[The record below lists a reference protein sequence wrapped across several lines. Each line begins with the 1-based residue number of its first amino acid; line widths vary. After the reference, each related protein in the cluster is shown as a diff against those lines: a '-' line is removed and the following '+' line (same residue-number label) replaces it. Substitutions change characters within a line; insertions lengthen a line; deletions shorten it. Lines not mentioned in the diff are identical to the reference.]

1 LSPAVRAS
9 QIDNC
14 DLSQRFPRLVLLIGR
29 SNVIAT
35 INRRVFIKRR
45 PQGMPVIDDFG
56 VETLA
61 LGDVAKGFVV
71 VKVDT
76 LSIDAWIRTTLSDA
90 GMHET
95 AALGETIPALGVGQI
110 VQCNSSDFAVGD
122 WVYGLMSAQT
132 HALLPATGLRKLT
145 MQEGIAPDD
154 FAGPLNVTG
163 GITAWVG
170 LIRVAQ
176 IQAGDVVVVSGAAGA
191 VGSVVVQLAKARGAR
206 VIGIAGGPAK
216 CGYLLETLGADVA
229 IDYKNSD
236 LAQQLAFAAP
246 DGVDVFFDNVGGET
260 LDIVLDNLAPAGARI
275 AICGAISQYQN
286 LDDVRGPKLYL
297 RLAERNAMMK
307 GFVVSYYEAD
317 YPAAVAEISALMQA
331 GKLTLP
337 EHVVSGIDLFPEA
350 LLMLFDGGHLGNLVV
365 RP

>member
-1 LSPAVRAS
+1 MIVRS
-9 QIDNC
+9 K
-14 DLSQRFPRLVLLIGR
+14 
-29 SNVIAT
+29 VIAT

-45 PQGMPVIDDFG
+45 PEGMPVVDDFG
-56 VETLA
+56 IESLA
-61 LGDVAKGFVV
+61 VGDVALGFVV
-71 VKVDT
+71 AKVDT

-110 VQCNSSDFAVGD
+110 VESNSSDLAVGE

-132 HALLPATGLRKLT
+132 HALMPASELRKLD
-145 MQEGIAPDD
+145 MQEGIAAND

-176 IQAGDVVVVSGAAGA
+176 VQAGDVVVVSGAAGA

-216 CGYLLETLGADVA
+216 CSYLLETLGADVA
-229 IDYKNSD
+229 IDYKNGS
-236 LAQQLAFAAP
+236 LAQQLALAAP

-307 GFVVSYYEAD
+307 GFVVSHYEAD
-317 YPAAVAEISALMQA
+317 YPAAVAEISSLMRA

-337 EHVVSGIDLFPEA
+337 EHVVSGIDRFPEA

>member
-1 LSPAVRAS
+1 
-9 QIDNC
+9 
-14 DLSQRFPRLVLLIGR
+14 
-29 SNVIAT
+29 
-35 INRRVFIKRR
+35 
-45 PQGMPVIDDFG
+45 MPVLDDFG
-56 VETLA
+56 IENVA
-61 LGDVAKGFVV
+61 VGDVAAGFVL

-95 AALGETIPALGVGQI
+95 AAIGETIPALGVGQI

-132 HALLPATGLRKLT
+132 HALLPATGLRKLS
-145 MQEGIAPDD
+145 MEEGIAPGD

-170 LIRVAQ
+170 LIQVAQ
-176 IQAGDVVVVSGAAGA
+176 VQAGDVVVVSGAAGA

-216 CGYLLETLGADVA
+216 CSYLLDTLGADVA
-229 IDYKNSD
+229 IDYKNAD
-236 LAQQLAFAAP
+236 LAQELALAAP

-297 RLAERNAMMK
+297 RLAERNATMK
-307 GFVVSYYEAD
+307 GFVVSYYEAE
-317 YPAAVAEISALMQA
+317 YPAALAEISALMQA

-337 EHVVSGIDLFPEA
+337 EHAVSGIERFPDA

>member
-1 LSPAVRAS
+1 
-9 QIDNC
+9 
-14 DLSQRFPRLVLLIGR
+14 
-29 SNVIAT
+29 
-35 INRRVFIKRR
+35 
-45 PQGMPVIDDFG
+45 MPVIDDFG
-56 VETLA
+56 IETVA
-61 LGDVAKGFVV
+61 LGDVAEGFAV

-110 VQCNSSDFAVGD
+110 IQCNSSDFAVGD

-145 MQEGIAPDD
+145 MQEGIAPGD

-176 IQAGDVVVVSGAAGA
+176 IRAGDVVVVSGAAGA

-206 VIGIAGGPAK
+206 VIGIAGGPAR

-236 LAQQLAFAAP
+236 LAQQLALATP

-317 YPAAVAEISALMQA
+317 YPAAVVEISALMQA
-331 GKLTLP
+331 GKLALP
-337 EHVVSGIDLFPEA
+337 EHVVSGIDRFPEA
-350 LLMLFDGGHLGNLVV
+350 LLMLFYGGHFGNLVV

>member
-1 LSPAVRAS
+1 
-9 QIDNC
+9 
-14 DLSQRFPRLVLLIGR
+14 
-29 SNVIAT
+29 
-35 INRRVFIKRR
+35 
-45 PQGMPVIDDFG
+45 MPVIDDFG
-56 VETLA
+56 IESAGV
-61 LGDVAKGFVV
+61 GDVASGSVV

-110 VQCNSSDFAVGD
+110 IKTNSSDLAIGD
-122 WVYGLMSAQT
+122 WVYGMMSAQT
-132 HALLPATGLRKLT
+132 HALVPASGMRKLSLPD
-145 MQEGIAPDD
+145 GIAPSD

-176 IQAGDVVVVSGAAGA
+176 VVAGDVVVVSGAAGA

-216 CGYLLETLGADVA
+216 CSYLVETLGADVA
-229 IDYKNSD
+229 IDYKNGD
-236 LAQQLAFAAP
+236 LARQLAAAAP
-246 DGVDVFFDNVGGET
+246 DGVDVFFDNVGGEI
-260 LDIVLDNLAPAGARI
+260 LDIVLDHLAPSGGRI

-307 GFVVSYYEAD
+307 GFVVSFYEAD
-317 YPAAVAEISALMQA
+317 YPAAVAEISDLMRA

-337 EHVVSGIDLFPEA
+337 EHVVSGIDHFPEA

>member
-1 LSPAVRAS
+1 
-9 QIDNC
+9 
-14 DLSQRFPRLVLLIGR
+14 
-29 SNVIAT
+29 
-35 INRRVFIKRR
+35 
-45 PQGMPVIDDFG
+45 MPVIEDFG
-56 VETLA
+56 IESVAVGNVA
-61 LGDVAKGFVV
+61 LGFVV
-71 VKVDT
+71 VQVDT

-95 AALGETIPALGVGQI
+95 AAIGETIPALGVGQI
-110 VQCNSSDFAVGD
+110 VETNSSDLAVGD

-132 HALLPATGLRKLT
+132 HALVPASGLRKLSL
-145 MQEGIAPDD
+145 QEGIAPSD

-163 GITAWVG
+163 GLTAWVG

-176 IQAGDVVVVSGAAGA
+176 VQAGDVVVVSGAAGA
-191 VGSVVVQLAKARGAR
+191 VGSVVVQLAKAHGAR

-216 CGYLLETLGADVA
+216 CSYLVETLGADTA
-229 IDYKNSD
+229 IDYKFGD
-236 LAQQLAFAAP
+236 LAQQLAEAAP
-246 DGVDVFFDNVGGET
+246 DGIDVFFDNVGGET
-260 LDIVLDNLAPAGARI
+260 LDIALDNLAPAGARI

-307 GFVVSYYEAD
+307 GFVVSFYEAD
-317 YPAAVAEISALMQA
+317 YPAAVAEISALMRA

-337 EHVVSGIDLFPEA
+337 EHVVSGIDHFPDA

>member
-1 LSPAVRAS
+1 M
-9 QIDNC
+9 
-14 DLSQRFPRLVLLIGR
+14 
-29 SNVIAT
+29 T
-35 INRRVFIKRR
+35 IQNRRVSIMRR
-45 PQGMPVIDDFG
+45 PDGMPVIEDFG
-56 VETLA
+56 IESVA
-61 LGDVAKGFVV
+61 IGDVAPGFVV
-71 VKVDT
+71 ARADT

-95 AALGETIPALGVGQI
+95 ADLGATIPALGVGQI
-110 VQCNSSDFAVGD
+110 VESNSSDLAVGD
-122 WVYGLMSAQT
+122 WVYGMLSAQT
-132 HALLPATGLRKLT
+132 HALVPASGLRKLDVQAG
-145 MQEGIAPDD
+145 MSPSD

-163 GITAWVG
+163 GLTAWVG
-170 LIRVAQ
+170 LIRVAEVK
-176 IQAGDVVVVSGAAGA
+176 AGDVVVVSGAAGA

-206 VIGIAGGPAK
+206 VIGIAGGPEK
-216 CGYLLETLGADVA
+216 CRYLIETLGADIAV
-229 IDYKNSD
+229 DYKNGD
-236 LAQQLAFAAP
+236 LAQQLAQAAP

-307 GFVVSYYEAD
+307 GFVVSHYEAD
-317 YPAAVAEISALMQA
+317 YPAAMAEISALMRA

-337 EHVVSGIDLFPEA
+337 EHVVSGIDRFPEA